1 MDEFVSFSPKSK
13 ECVKTALL
21 SKDLPVNTLII
32 GEKAVGKSELVKLI
46 SPNTAPYFL
55 EDLEKKLI
63 NGELDLESISEVI
76 ILDIHKS
83 TSCKYLIEQ
92 FEQKNIKI
100 IATTTKI
107 NETLEEKFLVKI
119 EVPPLKER
127 FEDVEF
133 LTNKY
138 IKEAKKLFLVNEEF
152 DNIDIDLSDNA
163 ISLKKS
169 VFRAVLFNSLNKDD
183 IMHILEEFLLKEFDN
198 TTEYKELLKIFEIP
212 LLKAG
217 ERAFKSQLQMANK
230 FNINRNTLRKKLQAL
245 NSQPQAIDKKRD

>member
-1 MDEFVSFSPKSK
+1 MDKFVSFSPKSK

-21 SKDLPVNTLII
+21 SKDLPINTLII
-32 GEKAVGKSELVKLI
+32 GEKAVGKSELAKLI
-46 SPNTAPYFL
+46 SSNSTAYFL
-55 EDLEKKLI
+55 NEIEPKLV
-63 NGELDLESISEVI
+63 NGEIDLDSISEII
-76 ILDIHKS
+76 ILDINKS

-92 FEQKNIKI
+92 FEQKNVKI
-100 IATTTKI
+100 IATSTKI

-127 FEDVEF
+127 VEDVEF

-138 IKEAKKLFLVNEEF
+138 IKEAKKLFLIDEEF
-152 DNIDIDLSDNA
+152 DNIDIDLSNNA

-183 IMHILEEFLLKEFDN
+183 IMNILQDFFIKEFEN
-198 TTEYKELLKIFEIP
+198 TTNYKELLKIFEKP

-217 ERAFKSQLQMANK
+217 ERVFKSQLQMANN
-230 FNINRNTLRKKLQAL
+230 FDINRNTLRKKLQDNGL
-245 NSQPQAIDKKRD
+245 